1 MLNIDLSFEN
11 NEIRAKAKFLLKDDT
26 EDICFSLNKTL
37 KIIKITD
44 EYGNEYI
51 PQCEDIS
58 FQFRPELKK
67 YTINS

>member
-11 NEIRAKAKFLLKDDT
+11 NEIQAKANFLLKDDT

-44 EYGNEYI
+44 EYGN
-51 PQCEDIS
+51 
-58 FQFRPELKK
+58 
-67 YTINS
+67 